1 VPAAGKFEKLAADRS
16 LGNEGNDVKLQAR
29 NVDCRG
35 NSWNG
40 PRRSQDMAYYVLTFH
55 SHLKRGNSF
64 DYEIECSILSNEKS
78 DPYTFNNQIH

>member
-1 VPAAGKFEKLAADRS
+1 
-16 LGNEGNDVKLQAR
+16 
-29 NVDCRG
+29 
-35 NSWNG
+35 
-40 PRRSQDMAYYVLTFH
+40 MAYYVLTFH